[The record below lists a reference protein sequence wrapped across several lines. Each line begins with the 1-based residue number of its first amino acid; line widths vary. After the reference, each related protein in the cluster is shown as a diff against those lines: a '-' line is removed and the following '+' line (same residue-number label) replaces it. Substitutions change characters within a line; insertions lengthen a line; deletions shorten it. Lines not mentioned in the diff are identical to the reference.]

1 MARSKG
7 RARRRAPRGGAGA
20 AVILLCLL
28 GLSACDGL
36 PGGVDCDEFRF
47 DRESWG
53 LGPDPERDPP
63 TPRQR
68 IADAL
73 VECRLLDGRTRA
85 EVLRTLRPPDGQAAA
100 GAGDA
105 WTLGPE
111 RGYGVDDES
120 LEVRYDADGRVRR
133 VEIVQG

>member
-1 MARSKG
+1 MG
-7 RARRRAPRGGAGA
+7 RGGRGA
-20 AVILLCLL
+20 ILLCLL
-28 GLSACDGL
+28 GLSACNGL
-36 PGGVDCDEFRF
+36 PGGVACDEFRF

-53 LGPDPERDPP
+53 LGPDPELDPP

-73 VECRLLDGRTRA
+73 VECGLLDGLSRT
-85 EVLRTLRPPDGQAAA
+85 EVLRMLRPPNGRATA

-105 WTLGPE
+105 WTLGAE

-120 LEVRYDADGRVRR
+120 LEVRYDANGRVRQ